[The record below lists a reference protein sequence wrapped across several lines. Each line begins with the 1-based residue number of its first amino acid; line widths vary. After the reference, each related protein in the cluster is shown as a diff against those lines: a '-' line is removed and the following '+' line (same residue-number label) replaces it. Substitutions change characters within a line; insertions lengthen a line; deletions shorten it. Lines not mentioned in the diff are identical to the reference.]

1 LVVYSTNSELPI
13 SCGGA
18 TEQLTANPNGENGG
32 SDLSEPVRNQLITRV
47 GWNESS
53 VGLVANFVDGSGKRA
68 ERVNGIVLVFAFNP
82 VRHGLLDERVFV
94 NSVHSISEVFAFY
107 F

>member
-1 LVVYSTNSELPI
+1 MNLSFVLVARAWILVVYSTNSELPI

-82 VRHGLLDERVFV
+82 V
-94 NSVHSISEVFAFY
+94 
-107 F
+107 